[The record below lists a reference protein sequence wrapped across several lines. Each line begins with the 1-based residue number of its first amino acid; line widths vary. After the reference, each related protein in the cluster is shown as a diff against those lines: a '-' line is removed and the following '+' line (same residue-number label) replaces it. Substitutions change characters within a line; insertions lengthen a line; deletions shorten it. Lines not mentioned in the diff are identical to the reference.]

1 MKINN
6 ISDNFGSKRKS
17 KRLGRGIGSGLGK
30 TSGKGHKGQKARSGV
45 SIRWFEGG
53 QNPIFRRLPK
63 RGFNK
68 TKSGY
73 SLRLTLGTLDK
84 FLEKG
89 KIPNLEI
96 TKKTLQDTHFSRK
109 SLKKIILL
117 GNGKITKAVNIEV
130 DHASKSAIKA
140 VESAGGKVTVLGKK
154 G

>member
-17 KRLGRGIGSGLGK
+17 KRVGRGIGSGLGK
-30 TSGKGHKGQKARSGV
+30 TAGKGHKGQKARSGV

-89 KIPNLEI
+89 KIPNREFR
-96 TKKTLQDTHFSRK
+96 KFPKNSSHTLN
-109 SLKKIILL
+109 II
-117 GNGKITKAVNIEV
+117 
-130 DHASKSAIKA
+130 H
-140 VESAGGKVTVLGKK
+140 
-154 G
+154 